1 MLIYALD
8 SKKNKRKIY
17 TEKKKKNLSITK
29 KLKLKKILKRIGEDK
44 KIS

>member
-17 TEKKKKNLSITK
+17 TEKKKKKVSITK
-29 KLKLKKILKRIGEDK
+29 KRKLKKNIKRNWRRQ